1 LIESRHHLRFFCLR
15 LSCSRI
21 SCRVSGIAVLATLA
35 FAMVF
40 APTRTRAQEPG
51 SQPESSSSAST
62 TAADAKPQA
71 AQPNP
76 ALTDDEKQNN
86 AFRLEGPVVK
96 WTANTLHLSI
106 ETTARGYE
114 VINFLII
121 VLAIAV
127 PLFRFLPR
135 FLRGR
140 AAKVKSDI
148 ESARKVTEDA
158 NARLSA
164 VEAKLA
170 SLGAEIQKFRTEV
183 EAESAGDEARIK
195 ASLEEESAR
204 IVVAA
209 EQEIGQA
216 AAQARRGLRT
226 FAADLAIDQ
235 AAKSMVLTAETDR
248 ALIAEFVG
256 DVIGNG
262 SGKASGKGGNN

>member
-1 LIESRHHLRFFCLR
+1 MIESKDHLRF
-15 LSCSRI
+15 
-21 SCRVSGIAVLATLA
+21 SCRILGFAVLAALA
-35 FAMVF
+35 VAIFSAG
-40 APTRTRAQEPG
+40 PRALAQASSSEPG
-51 SQPESSSSAST
+51 SQPEVAAPASA
-62 TAADAKPQA
+62 TAAAAKPEPVQSEEE
-71 AQPNP
+71 Q
-76 ALTDDEKQNN
+76 QNN

-96 WTANTLHLSI
+96 WTAKTLNLPI
-106 ETTARGYE
+106 ATTADIYE

-127 PLFRFLPR
+127 PLVRWLPK
-135 FLRGR
+135 FLRNR
-140 AAKVKSDI
+140 AEKVKSDI
-148 ESARKVTEDA
+148 ASARKVTEDA

-170 SLGAEIQKFRTEV
+170 SLGEEIQKFRAEV
-183 EAESAGDEARIK
+183 ESESAGDEARIK

-235 AAKSMVLTAETDR
+235 AAKSLVLTAETDR

-256 DVIGNG
+256 NVIG
-262 SGKASGKGGNN
+262 SGAGNGGNN

>member
-1 LIESRHHLRFFCLR
+1 MIESKHYLRF
-15 LSCSRI
+15 
-21 SCRVSGIAVLATLA
+21 SCRLSGIALLVALAV
-35 FAMVF
+35 AMFF
-40 APTRTRAQEPG
+40 APARAVAQEPG
-51 SQPESSSSAST
+51 SQPQAVSPASATQPS
-62 TAADAKPQA
+62 

-76 ALTDDEKQNN
+76 ELTDDEKQNN

-96 WTANTLHLSI
+96 WTAKTLNLPI
-106 ETTARGYE
+106 EATARGFE

-158 NARLSA
+158 NTRLSA

-170 SLGAEIQKFRTEV
+170 SLGEEIQKFRTEV

-195 ASLEEESAR
+195 ASLEDESAR

-209 EQEIGQA
+209 EQEIDQA

-235 AAKSMVLTAETDR
+235 AAKSLVLTAETDR

-256 DVIGNG
+256 DVIG
-262 SGKASGKGGNN
+262 KGGSN

>member
-1 LIESRHHLRFFCLR
+1 
-15 LSCSRI
+15 
-21 SCRVSGIAVLATLA
+21 
-35 FAMVF
+35 MVF

-195 ASLEEESAR
+195 ASLEDESAR

-209 EQEIGQA
+209 EQEIDQA

-235 AAKSMVLTAETDR
+235 AAKSLVLTAETDR

-256 DVIGNG
+256 DVIG
-262 SGKASGKGGNN
+262 KGGSN